1 MALTTLGSSDLSPD
15 DDGGSE
21 PATDPD
27 DNGCSAE
34 DWRERDGSGVVLRRS
49 EGLLVAVAL
58 LAMLEAREKL
68 LSVEEE
74 ALISVEERD
83 GHMDG

>member
-1 MALTTLGSSDLSPD
+1 M
-15 DDGGSE
+15 
-21 PATDPD
+21 
-27 DNGCSAE
+27 
-34 DWRERDGSGVVLRRS
+34 RRS

-58 LAMLEAREKL
+58 LAMLEARERL
-68 LSVEEE
+68 LSVEDE